1 MTMQFDVVPAAARR
15 RVWLG
20 ALSLGLLL
28 IVPLAPAPVH
38 AQVLPD
44 FADLAER
51 VGPAVVNI
59 RTTER
64 TRSARGGGAGP
75 EIDEDMLEFF
85 RRFGLPIPSQP
96 SPRGQQRPAPDNEPQ
111 QRGVGSGFIF
121 TADGFVMTNAH
132 VVEGAD
138 EVFVTLTDKREFKA
152 RIIGSDRRS
161 DVALV
166 KIEASALPTVR
177 IGDVGKLRV
186 GEWVV
191 AIGSP
196 FGLENTVTAGIV
208 SALDRTIT
216 SPNNHPIGGAI
227 QTDAAINSGNS
238 GGPLLNLSGQVIGV
252 NSQIESSSGGNIG
265 IGFAVP
271 SNTVKK
277 VVAQLIAD
285 GKATHPYL
293 GVKLGDSSDPA
304 GAKVGEVASGA
315 PADKAG
321 LQNGDVI
328 TAVDGTAVTS
338 SDQLIAVLAADSPGD
353 QVQLTVSR
361 GGSTQTVTVTL
372 GSRA

>member
-1 MTMQFDVVPAAARR
+1 MIHLKGAIMKLLRPFAGIAIAAVLGAAVATAVVHQTSGGTTVVNRTITTPAATNA
-15 RVWLG
+15 
-20 ALSLGLLL
+20 ANTTSSTTT
-28 IVPLAPAPVH
+28 
-38 AQVLPD
+38 
-44 FADLAER
+44 
-51 VGPAVVNI
+51 VNDVY
-59 RTTER
+59 R
-64 TRSARGGGAGP
+64 RSARSVV
-75 EIDEDMLEFF
+75 EITVTT
-85 RRFGLPIPSQP
+85 S
-96 SPRGQQRPAPDNEPQ
+96 SS
-111 QRGVGSGFIF
+111 GSGGTSPFGAPQGSG
-121 TADGFVMTNAH
+121 TAQGTGFVIDSNGDIVTNHH
-132 VVEGAD
+132 VVENATSIKVTFAD
-138 EVFVTLTDKREFKA
+138 GTTADAKLV
-152 RIIGSDRRS
+152 GSDATTDLAVIHV
-161 DVALV
+161 DVNSSELHPLAFGDS
-166 KIEASALPTVR
+166 SALQV
-177 IGDVGKLRV
+177 GDA
-186 GEWVV
+186 VV
-191 AIGSP
+191 AIGDP
-196 FGLENTVTAGIV
+196 YGLENTVTAGIV

>member
-1 MTMQFDVVPAAARR
+1 MIHLKGAIMKLLRPFAGIAIAAVLGAAVATAVVHQTSGGTTVVNRTITTPAATDA
-15 RVWLG
+15 
-20 ALSLGLLL
+20 ANTTSSTTT
-28 IVPLAPAPVH
+28 
-38 AQVLPD
+38 
-44 FADLAER
+44 
-51 VGPAVVNI
+51 VNDVY
-59 RTTER
+59 R
-64 TRSARGGGAGP
+64 RSARSVVEITVTTSSSGSGGTSPFGA
-75 EIDEDMLEFF
+75 
-85 RRFGLPIPSQP
+85 
-96 SPRGQQRPAPDNEPQ
+96 PQ
-111 QRGVGSGFIF
+111 QGSG
-121 TADGFVMTNAH
+121 TAQGTGFVIDSNGDIVTNHH
-132 VVEGAD
+132 VVENATSIKVTFAD
-138 EVFVTLTDKREFKA
+138 GTTADAKLV
-152 RIIGSDRRS
+152 GSDATTDLAVIHV
-161 DVALV
+161 DVNSSELHPLAFGDS
-166 KIEASALPTVR
+166 SALQV
-177 IGDVGKLRV
+177 GDA
-186 GEWVV
+186 VV
-191 AIGSP
+191 AIGDP
-196 FGLENTVTAGIV
+196 YGLENTVTAGIV

>member
-1 MTMQFDVVPAAARR
+1 MIHLKGATMKLLRPFAGIAIAAVLGAAVAAAVVHQTSGGTTVVNRTITTPAATNA
-15 RVWLG
+15 
-20 ALSLGLLL
+20 ANTTSSTTT
-28 IVPLAPAPVH
+28 
-38 AQVLPD
+38 
-44 FADLAER
+44 
-51 VGPAVVNI
+51 VNDVY
-59 RTTER
+59 R
-64 TRSARGGGAGP
+64 RSARSVVEITVTTSSSGSGGTSPFGA
-75 EIDEDMLEFF
+75 
-85 RRFGLPIPSQP
+85 
-96 SPRGQQRPAPDNEPQ
+96 PQ
-111 QRGVGSGFIF
+111 QGSG
-121 TADGFVMTNAH
+121 TAQGTGFVIDSNGDIVTNHH
-132 VVEGAD
+132 VVENATSIKVTFAD
-138 EVFVTLTDKREFKA
+138 GTTADAKLV
-152 RIIGSDRRS
+152 GSDATTDLAVIHV
-161 DVALV
+161 DVNSSELHPLAFGDS
-166 KIEASALPTVR
+166 SALQV
-177 IGDVGKLRV
+177 GDA
-186 GEWVV
+186 VV
-191 AIGSP
+191 AIGDP
-196 FGLENTVTAGIV
+196 YGLENTVTAGIV

-361 GGSTQTVTVTL
+361 GGSTQTVSVTL

>member
-1 MTMQFDVVPAAARR
+1 MIHLKGAIMKLLRPFAGIAIAAVLGAAVATAVVHQTSGGTTVVNRTITTPAATDA
-15 RVWLG
+15 
-20 ALSLGLLL
+20 ANTTS
-28 IVPLAPAPVH
+28 ATTT
-38 AQVLPD
+38 
-44 FADLAER
+44 
-51 VGPAVVNI
+51 VNDVY
-59 RTTER
+59 R
-64 TRSARGGGAGP
+64 RSARSVVEITVTTSSSGSGGTSPFGA
-75 EIDEDMLEFF
+75 
-85 RRFGLPIPSQP
+85 
-96 SPRGQQRPAPDNEPQ
+96 PQ
-111 QRGVGSGFIF
+111 QGSG
-121 TADGFVMTNAH
+121 TAQGTGFVIDSNGDIVTNHH
-132 VVEGAD
+132 VVENATSIKVTFAD
-138 EVFVTLTDKREFKA
+138 GTTADAKLV
-152 RIIGSDRRS
+152 GSDATTDLAVIHV
-161 DVALV
+161 DVNSSELHPLAFGDS
-166 KIEASALPTVR
+166 SALQV
-177 IGDVGKLRV
+177 GDA
-186 GEWVV
+186 VV
-191 AIGSP
+191 AIGDP
-196 FGLENTVTAGIV
+196 YGLENTETAGIV

>member
-1 MTMQFDVVPAAARR
+1 MIHLKGATMKLLRPFAGIAIAAVLGAAVATAVVHQTSGGTTVVNRTITTPAATDA
-15 RVWLG
+15 
-20 ALSLGLLL
+20 A
-28 IVPLAPAPVH
+28 
-38 AQVLPD
+38 
-44 FADLAER
+44 
-51 VGPAVVNI
+51 N
-59 RTTER
+59 TTSATTTANDVYR
-64 TRSARGGGAGP
+64 RSARSVVEITVTTSSSGSGGTSPFGA
-75 EIDEDMLEFF
+75 
-85 RRFGLPIPSQP
+85 
-96 SPRGQQRPAPDNEPQ
+96 PQ
-111 QRGVGSGFIF
+111 QGSG
-121 TADGFVMTNAH
+121 TAQGTGFVIDSNGDIVTNHH
-132 VVEGAD
+132 VVENATSIKVTFAD
-138 EVFVTLTDKREFKA
+138 GTTADAKLV
-152 RIIGSDRRS
+152 GSDATTDLAVIHV
-161 DVALV
+161 DVNSSELHPLAFGDS
-166 KIEASALPTVR
+166 SALQV
-177 IGDVGKLRV
+177 GDA
-186 GEWVV
+186 VV
-191 AIGSP
+191 AIGDP
-196 FGLENTVTAGIV
+196 YGLENTVTAGIV

-361 GGSTQTVTVTL
+361 GGSTQRVSVTL

>member
-1 MTMQFDVVPAAARR
+1 V
-15 RVWLG
+15 
-20 ALSLGLLL
+20 
-28 IVPLAPAPVH
+28 
-38 AQVLPD
+38 
-44 FADLAER
+44 
-51 VGPAVVNI
+51 
-59 RTTER
+59 
-64 TRSARGGGAGP
+64 
-75 EIDEDMLEFF
+75 
-85 RRFGLPIPSQP
+85 
-96 SPRGQQRPAPDNEPQ
+96 PQ
-111 QRGVGSGFIF
+111 QGSG
-121 TADGFVMTNAH
+121 TAQGTGFVIDSNGDIVTNHH
-132 VVEGAD
+132 VVEGATSIK
-138 EVFVTLTDKREFKA
+138 VTFADGTTADAKLV
-152 RIIGSDRRS
+152 GSDATTDLAVIHV
-161 DVALV
+161 DVSFSELHPLSFGDS
-166 KIEASALPTVR
+166 SALQV
-177 IGDVGKLRV
+177 GDA
-186 GEWVV
+186 VV
-191 AIGSP
+191 AIGDP
-196 FGLENTVTAGIV
+196 YGLENTVTAGIV

-361 GGSTQTVTVTL
+361 GGSTQRVSVTL

>member
-1 MTMQFDVVPAAARR
+1 MIHLKGATMKLLRPFAGIAIAAVLGAAVATAVVHQTSGGTTVVNRTITTPAATNA
-15 RVWLG
+15 
-20 ALSLGLLL
+20 ANTTSSTTT
-28 IVPLAPAPVH
+28 
-38 AQVLPD
+38 
-44 FADLAER
+44 
-51 VGPAVVNI
+51 VNDVY
-59 RTTER
+59 R
-64 TRSARGGGAGP
+64 RSARSVVEITVTTSSSGSGGTSPFGA
-75 EIDEDMLEFF
+75 
-85 RRFGLPIPSQP
+85 
-96 SPRGQQRPAPDNEPQ
+96 PQ
-111 QRGVGSGFIF
+111 QGSG
-121 TADGFVMTNAH
+121 TAQGTGFVIDSNGDIVTNHH
-132 VVEGAD
+132 VVENATSIKVTFAD
-138 EVFVTLTDKREFKA
+138 GTTADAKLA
-152 RIIGSDRRS
+152 GSDATTDLAVIHV
-161 DVALV
+161 DVNSSELHPLAFGDS
-166 KIEASALPTVR
+166 SALQV
-177 IGDVGKLRV
+177 GDA
-186 GEWVV
+186 VV
-191 AIGSP
+191 AIGDP
-196 FGLENTVTAGIV
+196 YGLENTVTAGIV

-361 GGSTQTVTVTL
+361 GGSTQRVSVTL

>member
-1 MTMQFDVVPAAARR
+1 MIHLKGATMKLLRPFAGIAIAAVLGAAVAAAVVHQTSGGTTVVNRTITTPAATNA
-15 RVWLG
+15 
-20 ALSLGLLL
+20 ANTTSSTTT
-28 IVPLAPAPVH
+28 
-38 AQVLPD
+38 
-44 FADLAER
+44 
-51 VGPAVVNI
+51 VNDVY
-59 RTTER
+59 R
-64 TRSARGGGAGP
+64 RSARSVVEITVTTSSSGSGGTSPFGA
-75 EIDEDMLEFF
+75 
-85 RRFGLPIPSQP
+85 
-96 SPRGQQRPAPDNEPQ
+96 PQ
-111 QRGVGSGFIF
+111 QGSG
-121 TADGFVMTNAH
+121 TAQGTGFVIDSNGDIVTNHH
-132 VVEGAD
+132 VVENATSIKLTFAD
-138 EVFVTLTDKREFKA
+138 GTTADAKLV
-152 RIIGSDRRS
+152 GSDATTDLAVIHV
-161 DVALV
+161 DVNSSELHPLAFGDS
-166 KIEASALPTVR
+166 SALQV
-177 IGDVGKLRV
+177 GDA
-186 GEWVV
+186 VV
-191 AIGSP
+191 AIGDP
-196 FGLENTVTAGIV
+196 YGLENTVTAGIV

-361 GGSTQTVTVTL
+361 GGSTQTVSVTL

>member
-1 MTMQFDVVPAAARR
+1 MIHLKGATMKLLRPFAGIAIAAVLGAAVATAVVHQTSGGTTVVNRTITTPAATNA
-15 RVWLG
+15 
-20 ALSLGLLL
+20 
-28 IVPLAPAPVH
+28 
-38 AQVLPD
+38 
-44 FADLAER
+44 ADTTSSTTT
-51 VGPAVVNI
+51 VNDVY
-59 RTTER
+59 R
-64 TRSARGGGAGP
+64 RSARSVVEITVTTSSSGSGGTSPFGA
-75 EIDEDMLEFF
+75 
-85 RRFGLPIPSQP
+85 
-96 SPRGQQRPAPDNEPQ
+96 PQ
-111 QRGVGSGFIF
+111 QGSG
-121 TADGFVMTNAH
+121 TAQGTGFVIDSNGDIVTNHH
-132 VVEGAD
+132 VVENATSIKVTFAD
-138 EVFVTLTDKREFKA
+138 GTTADAKLV
-152 RIIGSDRRS
+152 GSDATTDLAVIHV
-161 DVALV
+161 DVNSSELHPLAFGDS
-166 KIEASALPTVR
+166 SALQV
-177 IGDVGKLRV
+177 GDA
-186 GEWVV
+186 VV
-191 AIGSP
+191 AIGDP
-196 FGLENTVTAGIV
+196 YGLENTVTAGIV
-208 SALDRTIT
+208 SALYRPIP

-361 GGSTQTVTVTL
+361 GGSTQRVSVTL